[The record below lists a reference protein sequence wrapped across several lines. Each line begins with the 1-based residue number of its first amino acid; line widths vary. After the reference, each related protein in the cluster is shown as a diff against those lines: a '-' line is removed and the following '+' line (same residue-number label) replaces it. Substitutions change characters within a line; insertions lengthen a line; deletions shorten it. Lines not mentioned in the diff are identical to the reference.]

1 MIILSKLAD
10 YGVIVA
16 THLAAAAPDQVNAM
30 HLAAET
36 RLPQTTVAKVLKL
49 LAKAGIV
56 TAVRGAAG
64 GYRLA
69 RAPQLVSVAEVIAA
83 IDGSFGMTQCTSTL
97 GPCERLHFCPT
108 RPHWHRINAAVG
120 EALSRVTLDE
130 MTSGSLLPIHHPAPA
145 AIPNFETVLS

>member
-10 YGVIVA
+10 YGVIIA
-16 THLAAAAPDQVNAM
+16 SHLAAKAPDQVNAM
-30 HLAAET
+30 HLAADT

-69 RAPQLVSVAEVIAA
+69 RLPAEISVAEIIAA
-83 IDGSFGMTQCTSTL
+83 IDGAFGMTQCT
-97 GPCERLHFCPT
+97 GKVEPCERLHFCPT
-108 RPHWHRINAAVG
+108 RPHWHRINQAV
-120 EALSRVTLDE
+120 EQALEQVTLAD
-130 MTSGSLLPIHHPAPA
+130 MAGAATLPAHHASTLDFT
-145 AIPNFETVLS
+145 FETNLI